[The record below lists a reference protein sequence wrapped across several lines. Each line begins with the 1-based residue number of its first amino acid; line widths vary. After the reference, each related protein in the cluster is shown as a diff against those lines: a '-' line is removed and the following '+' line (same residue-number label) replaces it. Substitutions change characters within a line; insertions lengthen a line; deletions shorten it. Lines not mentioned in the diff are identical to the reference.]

1 MESVLLSLTGGVV
14 GTAGAI
20 GLTHRAGRAARPW
33 PAWST
38 PYIAPWVIA
47 QGFADRACA
56 WACSAPPIRP
66 IAAHNSCR
74 RRPSAMNS
82 HMTATAAIAFLFRT
96 EHLSKL
102 YPDGQV
108 HAVEDVSISVRRG
121 EYVAIMGPS
130 GSGKSTLLNL
140 LGALDKPTSGEVYF
154 DGQPLSKIRNL
165 DRLRVA
171 EVRLRVPVVPL
182 AADPDGGGERAGAD
196 VRGAAVGL
204 RPGRRRPRNCWTWSA
219 WATASN
225 HLPQKLS
232 VGERQRVAI
241 ARSLANDPI
250 ALLADEPTGNLDSV
264 SAEGVF
270 DLFAHLHREQGMTI
284 VLITHDEE
292 FGQRA
297 QRTIRMQDGQV
308 KSDVFSERRRIRT
321 PLPPFAV

>member
-1 MESVLLSLTGGVV
+1 
-14 GTAGAI
+14 
-20 GLTHRAGRAARPW
+20 
-33 PAWST
+33 
-38 PYIAPWVIA
+38 
-47 QGFADRACA
+47 
-56 WACSAPPIRP
+56 
-66 IAAHNSCR
+66 
-74 RRPSAMNS
+74 MNS
-82 HMTATAAIAFLFRT
+82 HLPGYGRDSSLFRT
-96 EHLSKL
+96 EHLTKL

-108 HAVEDVSISVRRG
+108 HAVEDVSIEVRRG

-140 LGALDKPTSGEVYF
+140 LGALDNPTSGDIYF
-154 DGQPLSKIRNL
+154 DGQPLSKMRNL
-165 DRLRVA
+165 DRIRVEKFGFVFQSFHLLPILTSVENVQVPMFEGSLSSGA
-171 EVRLRVPVVPL
+171 RVKKAKELLDLVGMGHRL
-182 AADPDGGGERAGAD
+182 
-196 VRGAAVGL
+196 
-204 RPGRRRPRNCWTWSA
+204 
-219 WATASN
+219 N

-270 DLFAHLHREQGMTI
+270 ELFAHLHRERGMTI

-292 FGQRA
+292 FGRRA
-297 QRTIRMQDGQV
+297 QRTICMQDGHV

>member
-1 MESVLLSLTGGVV
+1 MNN
-14 GTAGAI
+14 
-20 GLTHRAGRAARPW
+20 HGRDP
-33 PAWST
+33 
-38 PYIAPWVIA
+38 
-47 QGFADRACA
+47 
-56 WACSAPPIRP
+56 
-66 IAAHNSCR
+66 
-74 RRPSAMNS
+74 
-82 HMTATAAIAFLFRT
+82 FLFRT

-108 HAVEDVSISVRRG
+108 HAVEDVTISVRRG

-154 DGQPLSKIRNL
+154 DGQPLSTFQRL
-165 DRLRVA
+165 DRLRV
-171 EVRLRVPVVPL
+171 EKFGFVFQSFHLLPILTSLENVQVPMFEGRLSAP
-182 AADPDGGGERAGAD
+182 ARARKAKELLELVGMNH
-196 VRGAAVGL
+196 RG
-204 RPGRRRPRNCWTWSA
+204 
-219 WATASN
+219 N

-264 SAEGVF
+264 SAEGIF
-270 DLFAHLHREQGMTI
+270 DLFAYLHREQGMTI

-297 QRTIRMQDGQV
+297 QRTIRMQDGHV
-308 KSDVFSERRRIRT
+308 KSDVFCERRRIRT
-321 PLPPFAV
+321 PMPPFAV

>member
-1 MESVLLSLTGGVV
+1 MS
-14 GTAGAI
+14 
-20 GLTHRAGRAARPW
+20 THNHGRD
-33 PAWST
+33 S
-38 PYIAPWVIA
+38 
-47 QGFADRACA
+47 
-56 WACSAPPIRP
+56 
-66 IAAHNSCR
+66 
-74 RRPSAMNS
+74 
-82 HMTATAAIAFLFRT
+82 FLFRT

-108 HAVEDVSISVRRG
+108 HALENVSINVRRG

-154 DGQPLSKIRNL
+154 DGQPMSKVRKL
-165 DRLRVA
+165 DRLRAQKFGFVFQSFHLLPILTA
-171 EVRLRVPVVPL
+171 VENVQVPMFEGSLSASARVRKAKELL
-182 AADPDGGGERAGAD
+182 DL
-196 VRGAAVGL
+196 VGMGH
-204 RPGRRRPRNCWTWSA
+204 R
-219 WATASN
+219 SN
-225 HLPQKLS
+225 HMPQKLS

-250 ALLADEPTGNLDSV
+250 VMLADEPTGNLDSV

-270 DLFAHLHREQGMTI
+270 ELFAELHREQGMTI

-297 QRTIRMQDGQV
+297 ERTVRMQDGHV
-308 KSDVFSERRRIRT
+308 KSDVFAESRRIRT